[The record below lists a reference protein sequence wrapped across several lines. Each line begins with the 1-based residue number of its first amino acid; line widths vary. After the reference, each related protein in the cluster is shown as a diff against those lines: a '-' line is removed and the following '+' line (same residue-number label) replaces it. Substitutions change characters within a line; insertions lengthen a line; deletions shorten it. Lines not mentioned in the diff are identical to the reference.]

1 MSSPQGARTGP
12 LVGIRVLELAGMG
25 PGPHASMMLADL
37 GADVVR
43 VQRPGQLPVPG
54 KTPSQQLRGRTI
66 VELDLK
72 DPTAIEDVLRLIE
85 RADVLVEGFRPGV
98 TERIGLGPHEA
109 MSRNPA
115 LIYGRVTGWGQDGP
129 RSQEPGHDL
138 NYISST
144 GLLNAVGRKGE
155 RPVPPLNLFGDFG
168 GGSMFLVVGVLA
180 ALVERQTSGAGQVVD
195 AAMVDG
201 APALGHLLW
210 SMRGTGQWSEDRGT
224 NIFDGSAPFY
234 DTYECSDGKYVAV
247 GALEPQFYAAMLR
260 VLEIDADDLGPQRD
274 ESGWPHMRAVLT
286 ARFSSRTRD
295 RWAQAFDGVSACVT
309 PVLTF
314 AEAETDPHMAQRG
327 TFVDIDGVV
336 QPAPAPR
343 FSRTSPAVP
352 EAPTRRS
359 VPVEQ
364 VWT

>member
-1 MSSPQGARTGP
+1 M
-12 LVGIRVLELAGMG
+12 L
-25 PGPHASMMLADL
+25 LADL

-43 VQRPGQLPVPG
+43 VQRPGHLPVAG
-54 KTPSQQLRGRTI
+54 KTASQQLRGRTI

-72 DPTAIEDVLRLIE
+72 DASAIDTVLRLIE

-98 TERIGLGPHEA
+98 TERMGLGPDVA
-109 MSRNPA
+109 LSRNPA
-115 LIYGRVTGWGQDGP
+115 LIYGRVTGWGQEGP

-180 ALVERQTSGAGQVVD
+180 ALVERQSSGIGQVVD

-201 APALGHLLW
+201 APVLGHLLW

-247 GALEPQFYAAMLR
+247 GALEPQFYAEMLR
-260 VLEIDADDLGPQRD
+260 VLDIDTDDLGPQRD

-286 ARFSSRTRD
+286 ARFASRTRD
-295 RWAQAFDGVSACVT
+295 QWAQAFDGVSACVT

-352 EAPTRRS
+352 EAPSRRS
-359 VPVEQ
+359 VPVDR

>member
-1 MSSPQGARTGP
+1 
-12 LVGIRVLELAGMG
+12 
-25 PGPHASMMLADL
+25 MMLADL

-43 VQRPGQLPVPG
+43 VQRPGQLPAPG
-54 KTPSQQLRGRTI
+54 KTASQQLRGRTI

-72 DPTAIEDVLRLIE
+72 DPAAIEEVLGLVE
-85 RADVLVEGFRPGV
+85 RADVLMEGFRPGV
-98 TERIGLGPHEA
+98 TERMGLGPDA
-109 MSRNPA
+109 ALSLNPA
-115 LIYGRVTGWGQDGP
+115 LIYGRVTGWGQEGP

-138 NYISST
+138 NYISAT
-144 GLLNAVGRKGE
+144 GLLHAVGRKGE

-180 ALVERQTSGAGQVVD
+180 ALVERQSSGTGQVVD

-234 DTYECSDGKYVAV
+234 DTYECSDGKYLAV
-247 GALEPQFYAAMLR
+247 GALEPQFYAEMLR

-286 ARFSSRTRD
+286 TRFASRTRD
-295 RWAQAFDGVSACVT
+295 EWVHAFDGVSACVT

-314 AEAETDPHMAQRG
+314 AEAETDPHMAQRS
-327 TFVDIDGVV
+327 TFVEIDGVV

-343 FSRTSPAVP
+343 FSRTSPTMP
-352 EAPTRRS
+352 EAPARRS
-359 VPVEQ
+359 VPVES
-364 VWT
+364 VWV